1 MTRMRYLVKALDRQ
15 QAVVSMVLEAA
26 DEADIQAQLT
36 AQDAT
41 MLSVRPQRAGLMRLN
56 FAPGRFSVTLFSQEL
71 QALLEAGL
79 SLIEAI
85 EALADK
91 AEHHQSIKVLQEIT
105 HHLYQG
111 KTFSQALSSFPEI
124 FPPLYIATIRAAE
137 KTGAI
142 VPALK
147 RYMDY
152 REQMDKLRR
161 KIVSAS
167 LYPVLLLIAGGLVT
181 VFLLGYVVPRFAGI
195 YEESGRDLPW
205 MSQLLLGWGRL
216 ISEHGL
222 AMLGVGLVLLG
233 GVISL
238 FRSPTMRRRLV
249 ERLWRLPMLGRRMKL
264 YQLARFYRTAGMLL
278 SGGMPILVSL
288 EMSRNLLPAAMAG
301 QLDQASEDIRT
312 GKPISWAME
321 SRGLTTPIS
330 LRMLRVGEK
339 TGRMDE
345 MMERVAAFYDDD
357 MARWVDWFTRLFE
370 PLLMAFIGLVIG
382 GIVVLMYMPVFE
394 LAGALQ

>member
-1 MTRMRYLVKALDRQ
+1 MRYLVKALDRQ
-15 QAVVSMVLEAA
+15 QAVVSMVMEAG
-26 DEADIQAQLT
+26 DETDVEAQLS
-36 AQDAT
+36 AQGAT
-41 MLSVRPQRAGLMRLN
+41 ILSIRAQRAGLRLLD
-56 FAPGRFSVTLFSQEL
+56 FSGGKFSVHLFSQEL

-91 AEHHQSIKVLQEIT
+91 AEQHLSRKVLQEIT

-111 KTFSQALSSFPEI
+111 KTFSQALSSFPDI

-142 VPALK
+142 VPALQ

-152 REQMDKLRR
+152 HERLDTLRR
-161 KIVSAS
+161 KIISAS
-167 LYPVLLLIAGGLVT
+167 LYPALLLVAGGLVT
-181 VFLLGYVVPRFAGI
+181 AFLLGWVVPKFAGI
-195 YEESGRDLPW
+195 YEESGRNLPW
-205 MSQLLLGWGRL
+205 LSQLLLGWGQL
-216 ISEHGL
+216 IGEHGL
-222 AMLGVGLVLLG
+222 AMLGVGLAFLG
-233 GVISL
+233 GAIAI
-238 FRSPTMRRRLV
+238 FRSPSMRRRLLA
-249 ERLWRLPMLGRRMKL
+249 RLWRMPVIGQRMKL
-264 YQLARFYRTAGMLL
+264 YQLARFYRTVGMLL

-288 EMSRNLLPAAMAG
+288 EMSRNLLPTALAG
-301 QLDQASEDIRT
+301 QFDEAAEDIRT